1 MRVRHRDNRLTPS
14 RRLSQGL
21 LAVPFALIATVA
33 LIDISTPETIH
44 LGPFLVAGPAL
55 TASFAGPGLTAAVG
69 ALAVAAQVVIAVL
82 QGGVGTPNHEAQIAA
97 VAVIS
102 AFLVVFRYALDRH
115 ERQLDRVRSV
125 AVMAQQV
132 LLHPLPHQIGPLS
145 IASVYIAAEAEAQ
158 IGGDLYAA
166 VPAPGGTRL
175 VVGDVRGSG
184 LPAVD
189 DAAVVVGAFRGAA
202 YENLSLPGAVAH
214 IANASY
220 WNMAQLAETD
230 PEYDES
236 FVTALVLDVC
246 EEDHSVRLVNCGHP
260 PPLLLRS
267 DGRVEALEVREPAL
281 PLGFGMV
288 SENEYEV
295 ETFGFH
301 PGDLLFLYTDGV
313 IEARDRRGT
322 FYPLADRLATW
333 NGTGPDAL
341 VEHLHTDLLRHAGGH
356 LGDDAVMIAITKT
369 SGAVRGAAASR

>member
-1 MRVRHRDNRLTPS
+1 MRVRHRANRLTS
-14 RRLSQGL
+14 SRLSQGL
-21 LAVPFALIATVA
+21 LAVPFALIATIA
-33 LIDISTPETIH
+33 LIDISSPDSIH
-44 LGPFLVAGPAL
+44 LSPFLVAAPAI
-55 TASFAGPGLTAAVG
+55 TASFAGPGLTSVVG
-69 ALAVAAQVVIAVL
+69 ALAVAAQIVIAAL
-82 QGGVGTPNHEAQIAA
+82 HGGVGTANHEAQIAA
-97 VAVIS
+97 VLAIS
-102 AFLVVFRYALDRH
+102 AFLVVFRHALDRH

-132 LLHPLPHQIGPLS
+132 LLRPLPQWIGPLS
-145 IASVYIAAEAEAQ
+145 IASVYIAAEEEAQ

-166 VPAPGGTRL
+166 VPAPGGPRL
-175 VVGDVRGSG
+175 LIGDVRGSG

-220 WNMAQLAETD
+220 WNMAQLAEAD

-246 EEDHSVRLVNCGHP
+246 EGDHSVRLVNCGHP
-260 PPLLLRS
+260 PPLLLRR

-288 SENEYEV
+288 SENQYEV

-301 PGDLLFLYTDGV
+301 PGDLLLLYTDGV

-322 FYPLADRLATW
+322 FYPLADRLAAW
-333 NGTGPDAL
+333 RGTDPDVL
-341 VEHLHTDLLRHAGGH
+341 VEHLHTDLLRHAGGR
-356 LGDDAVMIAITKT
+356 LGDDAVVIAMAKT
-369 SGAVRGAAASR
+369 SSAVRGAAASR

>member
-21 LAVPFALIATVA
+21 LAVPIATIATIA
-33 LIDISTPETIH
+33 LIDLNSPESIH
-44 LGPFLVAGPAL
+44 LGPFLVAAPAV
-55 TASFAGPGLTAAVG
+55 TASFAGPGLTAVVG
-69 ALAVAAQVVIAVL
+69 ALAVAAQVLIAAL

-97 VAVIS
+97 VIVIS
-102 AFLVVFRYALDRH
+102 IFLVVFRHALDRH
-115 ERQLDRVRSV
+115 EQQLDRVRSV
-125 AVMAQQV
+125 AVIAQQV
-132 LLHPLPHQIGPLS
+132 LLHPLPHRIGPLS
-145 IASVYIAAEAEAQ
+145 IASVYIAAEEEAQ

-236 FVTALVLDVC
+236 FVTALVLDVN
-246 EEDHSVRLVNCGHP
+246 EDDHCVRLVNCGHP
-260 PPLLLRS
+260 PPLLLR
-267 DGRVEALEVREPAL
+267 DGRVQTLEVREPAL
-281 PLGFGMV
+281 PLGFGIV
-288 SENEYEV
+288 SANEYEV
-295 ETFGFH
+295 ETFGFR
-301 PGDLLFLYTDGV
+301 PGDLLLLYTDGV
-313 IEARDRRGT
+313 IEARDRSGV

-333 NGTGPDAL
+333 KGTGPDAL
-341 VEHLHTDLLRHAGGH
+341 VEHLRTDLLRHAGGH
-356 LGDDAVMIAITKT
+356 LGDDAVLIAITKA
-369 SGAVRGAAASR
+369 SGPVRGAAASR